1 MYEIKSL
8 TVLSSSDRDQFIVS
22 NNVVKNQIMSS

>member
-8 TVLSSSDRDQFIVS
+8 TVLSSSDRDQFGTAPLAQ
-22 NNVVKNQIMSS
+22 KNEK